1 MYDSTGL
8 LSILDRYRRPG
19 QARWVPLFDSS
30 NSAAAAGD
38 KGKQKEST
46 YWPVGLTDSHF
57 TCVILKGE
65 KEPWFPRP
73 LIQEVGLVM
82 PLLNMDNEQGKR
94 EEAYVLSY
102 TRCSRGV
109 YDADILGQFEEK

>member
-30 NSAAAAGD
+30 YSAAAAGD

-46 YWPVGLTDSHF
+46 CWPVGMTDSHF

-73 LIQEVGLVM
+73 LIQEVGVVM

-94 EEAYVLSY
+94 EEAYVTSPSQGGL
-102 TRCSRGV
+102 
-109 YDADILGQFEEK
+109 AA